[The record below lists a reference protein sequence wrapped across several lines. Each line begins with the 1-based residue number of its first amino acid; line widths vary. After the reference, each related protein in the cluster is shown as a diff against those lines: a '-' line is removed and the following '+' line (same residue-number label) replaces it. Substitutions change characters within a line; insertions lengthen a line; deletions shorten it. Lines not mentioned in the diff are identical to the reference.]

1 MATSNAATTY
11 LERRILDYLFKNDS
25 LSFASPGNDLYVGL
39 ATAIT
44 DVETGTV
51 TEVKVDTE
59 DANYTRKRVV
69 AADWKQSTSTLA
81 RGIGTTDTEIQITD
95 AEAFPTSG
103 TIVID
108 DETITYTGKDGTA
121 NADVDGAVS
130 ASANVALDG
139 NNGTITVGMIVTG
152 TGISGTVKV
161 LTVTSQQAIVLD
173 TAVTLA
179 DDTLLNFDGTNTLTG
194 CTRGTSSTTAVN
206 HVTADVNGA
215 VSASTTVI
223 MDNVFGT
230 LVVGARIRGT
240 GITGP
245 VHVASITSQV
255 GAIAGTATVVLDT
268 AVTISDDVAVTF
280 DAESIVCDQQQVIND
295 NNIEFPAAAGT
306 AATYTV
312 THAFV
317 ADGDIATANV
327 NGATTASKTVVL
339 DGNVG
344 TIAVGDI
351 VTGTGISGSPS
362 GIVRVQVVTSQA
374 NIDLDTAVTLAN
386 DAVLTFDGTDKLFVG
401 ELDVSK
407 TIATGDIF
415 RINSG
420 NLSIE
425 LK

>member
-11 LERRILDYLFKNDS
+11 LERRILDYLFKGDS
-25 LSFASPGNDLYVGL
+25 LSFASPGNNLYVGL

-51 TEVKVDTE
+51 TEVQVDTD

-69 AADWKQSTSTLA
+69 AADWKQSTTTLA
-81 RGIGTTDTEIQITD
+81 RGIGTADTEVQITD

-108 DETITYTGKDGTA
+108 DEIITYTGKDGTA
-121 NADVDGAVS
+121 NADVNGAVT
-130 ASANVALDG
+130 ASPNVALDG

-161 LTVTSQQAIVLD
+161 LTVTSQNAIVLD
-173 TAVTLA
+173 TSVTLA

-215 VSASTTVI
+215 VSASTTVV

-240 GITGP
+240 GISAP
-245 VHVASITSQV
+245 VHIASITAQS
-255 GAIAGTATVVLDT
+255 GPSAGTATVVLDT

-280 DAESIVCDQQQVIND
+280 DAESVICDQQQVIND

-317 ADGDIATANV
+317 ADGNIATAAV

-339 DGNVG
+339 DTNVG
-344 TIAVGDI
+344 TIAVGDV
-351 VTGTGISGSPS
+351 VTGTGITGSPS
-362 GIVRVQVVTSQA
+362 GVVRVQTVTSQT

-386 DAVLTFDGTDKLFVG
+386 NDVLTFDGTNKMFVG

>member
-51 TEVKVDTE
+51 TEVQVDTD

-194 CTRGTSSTTAVN
+194 CTRGASSTTAVN

-215 VSASTTVI
+215 VSASTTVV

-280 DAESIVCDQQQVIND
+280 DAESVVCDQQQVIND

-351 VTGTGISGSPS
+351 VTGTGITGSPS
-362 GIVRVQVVTSQA
+362 GIVRVQTVTSQA

-386 DAVLTFDGTDKLFVG
+386 DAVLTFDGTDKLFIG

>member
-51 TEVKVDTE
+51 TEVQVDTD

-81 RGIGTTDTEIQITD
+81 RGIGTTDTEVQITD

-130 ASANVALDG
+130 ASANVVLDG

-152 TGISGTVKV
+152 TGITGTVKV
-161 LTVTSQQAIVLD
+161 LTVTSQNAIVLD

-179 DDTLLNFDGTNTLTG
+179 NDTLLNFDGTNTLTG
-194 CTRGTSSTTAVN
+194 CTRGASSTTAVN

-215 VSASTTVI
+215 VSASTTVV

-245 VHVASITSQV
+245 VHVASITAQV

-268 AVTISDDVAVTF
+268 AVTISNDVAVTF
-280 DAESIVCDQQQVIND
+280 DAESVVCDQQQVIND

-351 VTGTGISGSPS
+351 VTGTGITGSPS
-362 GIVRVQVVTSQA
+362 GIVRVQTVTSQT

-386 DAVLTFDGTDKLFVG
+386 DAVLTFDGTDKLFIG
-401 ELDVSK
+401 QLDVSK

>member
-51 TEVKVDTE
+51 TEVQVDTD

-81 RGIGTTDTEIQITD
+81 RGIGTTDTEVQITD

-121 NADVDGAVS
+121 NADVDGAVT

-194 CTRGTSSTTAVN
+194 CTRGASSTTAVN

-215 VSASTTVI
+215 VSASTTVV

-362 GIVRVQVVTSQA
+362 GIVRVQTVTSQA

-386 DAVLTFDGTDKLFVG
+386 DAVLTFDGTDKLFIG

>member
-51 TEVKVDTE
+51 TEVQVDTD

-69 AADWKQSTSTLA
+69 AADWKQSASTLA

-103 TIVID
+103 TIVVD

-152 TGISGTVKV
+152 TGITGTVKV

-194 CTRGTSSTTAVN
+194 CTRGASSTTAVN

-215 VSASTTVI
+215 VSASTTVV

-280 DAESIVCDQQQVIND
+280 DAESVVCDQQQVIND

-362 GIVRVQVVTSQA
+362 GIVRVQTVTSQT

-386 DAVLTFDGTDKLFVG
+386 NAVLTFDGTDKLFIG
-401 ELDVSK
+401 QLDVSK

>member
-51 TEVKVDTE
+51 TEVQVDTD

-69 AADWKQSTSTLA
+69 AADWKQSASTLA

-130 ASANVALDG
+130 ASANVVLDG

-152 TGISGTVKV
+152 TGITGTVKV
-161 LTVTSQQAIVLD
+161 LTVTSQNAIVLD

-179 DDTLLNFDGTNTLTG
+179 NDTLLNFDGTNTLTG
-194 CTRGTSSTTAVN
+194 CTRGASSTTAVN
-206 HVTADVNGA
+206 HVTADVNGT
-215 VSASTTVI
+215 VSASTTVV

-245 VHVASITSQV
+245 VHVASITAQV

-280 DAESIVCDQQQVIND
+280 DAESVVCDQQQVIND

-351 VTGTGISGSPS
+351 VTGTGITGSPS
-362 GIVRVQVVTSQA
+362 GIVRVQTVTSQT

-386 DAVLTFDGTDKLFVG
+386 DAVLTFDGTDKLFIG
-401 ELDVSK
+401 QLDVSK